1 MTLHTD
7 TFDDFV
13 DDLLSSDVNL
23 LKGELDFLLM
33 QHLFNSIDL
42 KLINKTEIEDNESLA
57 AWFFMKYF
65 YEKFWVPVF
74 GYILSKFVFL
84 IEGKK
89 VDQKKKDKSP
99 FFLKIPFRKYVCCH
113 FVSAI

>member
-1 MTLHTD
+1 MNPLSD

-42 KLINKTEIEDNESLA
+42 KHINKTELEENELLA
-57 AWFFMKYF
+57 A
-65 YEKFWVPVF
+65 
-74 GYILSKFVFL
+74 
-84 IEGKK
+84 
-89 VDQKKKDKSP
+89 
-99 FFLKIPFRKYVCCH
+99 
-113 FVSAI
+113 

>member
-1 MTLHTD
+1 MSFLPD

-42 KLINKTEIEDNESLA
+42 KLINKNETKDDLSLA
-57 AWFFMKYF
+57 A
-65 YEKFWVPVF
+65 
-74 GYILSKFVFL
+74 
-84 IEGKK
+84 
-89 VDQKKKDKSP
+89 
-99 FFLKIPFRKYVCCH
+99 
-113 FVSAI
+113 

>member
-1 MTLHTD
+1 MTKKILIVNPLSD

-42 KLINKTEIEDNESLA
+42 KLINNDDPKDDQTLA
-57 AWFFMKYF
+57 A
-65 YEKFWVPVF
+65 
-74 GYILSKFVFL
+74 
-84 IEGKK
+84 
-89 VDQKKKDKSP
+89 
-99 FFLKIPFRKYVCCH
+99 
-113 FVSAI
+113 

>member
-1 MTLHTD
+1 MNPLLD

-42 KLINKTEIEDNESLA
+42 KLIDKNETKDEQSLA
-57 AWFFMKYF
+57 A
-65 YEKFWVPVF
+65 
-74 GYILSKFVFL
+74 
-84 IEGKK
+84 
-89 VDQKKKDKSP
+89 
-99 FFLKIPFRKYVCCH
+99 
-113 FVSAI
+113 

>member
-1 MTLHTD
+1 LNPLSD

-42 KLINKTEIEDNESLA
+42 KLINKAEIEDKELLA
-57 AWFFMKYF
+57 A
-65 YEKFWVPVF
+65 
-74 GYILSKFVFL
+74 
-84 IEGKK
+84 
-89 VDQKKKDKSP
+89 
-99 FFLKIPFRKYVCCH
+99 
-113 FVSAI
+113 